1 MGIDGDRSR
10 RMFSAPEGSWEGGLG
25 GKFWEDLGKVGIL
38 DELGPNPWEGA
49 LGFELQTL
57 LT

>member
-1 MGIDGDRSR
+1 
-10 RMFSAPEGSWEGGLG
+10 MFSAPKGSWGGGLG